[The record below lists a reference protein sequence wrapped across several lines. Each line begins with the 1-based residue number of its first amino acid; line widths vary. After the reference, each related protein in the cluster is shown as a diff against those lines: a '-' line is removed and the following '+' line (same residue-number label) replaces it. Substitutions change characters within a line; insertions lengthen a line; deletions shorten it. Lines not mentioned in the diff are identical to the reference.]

1 MKPSPPAFLAEFIR
15 GLEKERLILGRMTP
29 HVAAPSIGAVG
40 KGYGVVGTGHVLN
53 LFPVANRYE
62 LVLDAARR
70 LAAANA
76 GLGVRELKIKPGD
89 ARPMVIQLHYVV
101 RSSQGRRVP

>member
-76 GLGVRELKIKPGD
+76 GLGVRELKFKPGD
-89 ARPMVIQLHYVV
+89 SSPRAIQLYYVE
-101 RSSQGRRVP
+101 RHGRARRAP